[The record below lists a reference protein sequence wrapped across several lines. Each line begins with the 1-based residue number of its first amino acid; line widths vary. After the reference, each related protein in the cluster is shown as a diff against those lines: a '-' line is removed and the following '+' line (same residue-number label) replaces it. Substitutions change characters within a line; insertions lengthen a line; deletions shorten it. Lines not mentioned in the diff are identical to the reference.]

1 MAFKNAQQSR
11 VMLGKLNLSG
21 YTRSIS
27 APSTVDM
34 LDVTTLADTAKTFI
48 PGMNTSTFSV
58 DLLLDTDTTS
68 GGEWDVVTTWK
79 GTPQVLSYFPSG
91 LTAGSECL
99 LVQANEGSMAPS
111 ASVGDA
117 VGMSIATQTD
127 GGTDA
132 GVSLLPITTFSG
144 TGNSYTAVDNGALTS
159 NGGVAHLHVTG
170 YTSGS
175 QVIKVQHSTD
185 DNTYADLVTFTTLA
199 GTTSERV
206 VVAAGATVNRYLR
219 VNISA
224 GGSVATTFQVS
235 FARR

>member
-132 GVSLLPITTFSG
+132 VATVPGPQRG
-144 TGNSYTAVDNGALTS
+144 RRDAQPTGQGPGGETRR
-159 NGGVAHLHVTG
+159 GVAGRGRLRPGRRSSALRNVTHG
-170 YTSGS
+170 PT
-175 QVIKVQHSTD
+175 IRRRTD
-185 DNTYADLVTFTTLA
+185 ASC
-199 GTTSERV
+199 GP
-206 VVAAGATVNRYLR
+206 
-219 VNISA
+219 
-224 GGSVATTFQVS
+224 
-235 FARR
+235 